1 MSKRIEN
8 EPSST
13 NKEKPIYYD
22 QYINVMIREFMDTNS
37 KYGDKTNLMEELAKA
52 CGVSLS
58 TMKRCKSGYSTLKKY
73 KQIKGLADYTGFDF
87 NKLIESVEN
96 KKVKLAKDIKR
107 KIPDDLVIN
116 GVELH
121 NKDSYN
127 VLCNHTFRKGD
138 LFPGR
143 DNFLIFLDY
152 MICEEKFIDTISDKA
167 KDWKQIYAAV
177 CGAGR
182 ALGFVCAPSL
192 FQKIIARC
200 IGQTS
205 DISIYEKN
213 RDILYRALTEY
224 GYRCIKPDGAFYLF
238 VEALE
243 KDANAFSERAKEHEL
258 LLVPADS
265 FGTPGYVRIS
275 YCVQTKQIEDALP
288 AFKKLAE
295 SYQK

>member
-1 MSKRIEN
+1 MSKKIEN
-8 EPSST
+8 EPSSQ
-13 NKEKPIYYD
+13 NKEKPVYYD

-96 KKVKLAKDIKR
+96 KKVKPAKNIKR
-107 KIPDDLVIN
+107 KLPDDLVIK

-127 VLCNHTFRKGD
+127 VLCSHTFRKGD

-167 KDWKQIYAAV
+167 KDLLQELKKDMNDNKLPKEEIEKIGYCKDYEDFDKLFSQGELDKRLSKLLNEEKIRNVVRAFITKYIYDN
-177 CGAGR
+177 
-182 ALGFVCAPSL
+182 LM
-192 FQKIIARC
+192 K
-200 IGQTS
+200 
-205 DISIYEKN
+205 
-213 RDILYRALTEY
+213 
-224 GYRCIKPDGAFYLF
+224 
-238 VEALE
+238 
-243 KDANAFSERAKEHEL
+243 
-258 LLVPADS
+258 
-265 FGTPGYVRIS
+265 
-275 YCVQTKQIEDALP
+275 
-288 AFKKLAE
+288 
-295 SYQK
+295 